1 MLSLTCCLLGYVWLF
16 YSWTIEGKGLSVC
29 LFKRIYHIPCP
40 ACGSTRAVMEICQG
54 HLKEAFMLNPNG
66 FLLASVLVVLPV
78 WLLYDGLLKRDSFF
92 LFYIKTNN
100 LLGKRKV
107 LGVFLFVVILN
118 WIWTI
123 FKDL

>member
-1 MLSLTCCLLGYVWLF
+1 
-16 YSWTIEGKGLSVC
+16 
-29 LFKRIYHIPCP
+29 
-40 ACGSTRAVMEICQG
+40 MEICQG

-66 FLLASVLVVLPV
+66 FLLISVLVILPA

-92 LFYIKTNN
+92 RFYMGANY

-107 LGVFLFVVILN
+107 FGVFLFIVILN

-123 FKDL
+123 FKGL